1 MDGEVQERKLQ
12 GFPSMVC
19 DLLDSP
25 VPLLRPKIEPS
36 LRAQS
41 VLSTLATQFLLPI
54 SPFQRMLDG
63 EAPGCFWFGFLLC
76 CGSLFRVLGELLM
89 LSVWVLSCIQWVGQC
104 LHHLEESQK
113 CPVCVFNKE

>member
-25 VPLLRPKIEPS
+25 FPLLRPKIEPS

-76 CGSLFRVLGELLM
+76 CGSLFRWLVQERTLL
-89 LSVWVLSCIQWVGQC
+89 LDPKRITLR
-104 LHHLEESQK
+104 LEEHTEAMGFLSDQW
-113 CPVCVFNKE
+113 PNEM